1 MEILDISI
9 DSIYLIAI
17 KLNWLALI
25 AFCFLLLLI
34 SQLYKKV
41 ITKAHKHSIEIQEIT
56 LGIGNSS
63 LKIQYDNRDRTIAY
77 KLWVELNTRKIG
89 LEFDTENDVIDE
101 VYNSWYEYFR
111 IARELIKEL
120 PVSKIESTPELIEL
134 VTNVLNNGLRPHLTK
149 WQARYRKWYSD
160 ALKNS
165 SDELAP
171 QDIQK
176 MYPHYHELVV
186 DLIKTNKQMIAYK
199 ELMYKIAFNKT

>member
-1 MEILDISI
+1 MEIFNISI
-9 DSIYLIAI
+9 DSFYLIVI
-17 KLNWLALI
+17 KLNWI
-25 AFCFLLLLI
+25 AFITLCVLLFLI
-34 SQLYKKV
+34 SWLYKKV
-41 ITKAHKHSIEIQEIT
+41 ITKVHKHSIEIQEIT

-63 LKIQYDNRDRTIAY
+63 LKIKYDNRDRAIAY

-120 PVSKIESTPELIEL
+120 PVNKIESTPELIEL

-149 WQARYRKWYSD
+149 WQARYRRWYSV
-160 ALKNS
+160 AIKSNS
-165 SDELAP
+165 TEEPP

-176 MYPHYHELVV
+176 KYPHYRELVD

-199 ELMYKIAFNKT
+199 DLMYKIAFNKT